1 MINLISRVLVL
12 SLCLLVFGVQE
23 VLGQEPPAQSPPAQA
38 PPVQNPPA
46 VPTDSVSLVFE
57 REVFFYPQYERR
69 DPFAPLTSADDVGP
83 RFEGLRLFSVIH
95 APDPAASVALLGP
108 RGSGQVEGPGDGQMY
123 RVRRGD
129 HLGNIRILQIQESR
143 IVVEVE
149 EFGMR
154 EQRIMELQ
162 RPGQGGLL

>member
-1 MINLISRVLVL
+1 MKPMIVRVFVL
-12 SLCLLVFGVQE
+12 GPLLLVFLAQPVF
-23 VLGQEPPAQSPPAQA
+23 GQDPPPETPPPARP
-38 PPVQNPPA
+38 
-46 VPTDSVSLVFE
+46 DSISLVFE

-69 DPFAPLTSADDVGP
+69 DPFAPLLNSEDTGP
-83 RFEGLRLFSVIH
+83 RFEGLRLFSVIESSN
-95 APDPAASVALLGP
+95 PAHSVALLGP
-108 RGSGQVEGPGDGQMY
+108 RSTGQDNSTEEVSGRMY

-129 HLGNIRILQIQESR
+129 RLGNIRILQIQATR
-143 IVVEVE
+143 ILVDVE

>member
-1 MINLISRVLVL
+1 MITSFARSFVFASLFLIFCTQQVLA
-12 SLCLLVFGVQE
+12 QD
-23 VLGQEPPAQSPPAQA
+23 PPAETTPPTR
-38 PPVQNPPA
+38 P
-46 VPTDSVSLVFE
+46 DSVSLVFE

-69 DPFAPLTSADDVGP
+69 NPFAPLLSGDDTGP
-83 RFEGLRLFSVIH
+83 RFQGLRLFSVIQSSN
-95 APDPAASVALLGP
+95 PASSVALLGP
-108 RGSGQVEGPGDGQMY
+108 RSTGQENVEVTGQMY

-129 HLGNIRILQIQESR
+129 RLGNIRILQIQATR

>member
-1 MINLISRVLVL
+1 MITLISRVLALSFCVL
-12 SLCLLVFGVQE
+12 IFAVQE
-23 VLGQEPPAQSPPAQA
+23 GVGQEIPAQAPPVEA
-38 PPVQNPPA
+38 PPVQNPPP

-108 RGSGQVEGPGDGQMY
+108 RGPDPDQGPGDGQMY

-129 HLGNIRILQIQESR
+129 HLGNIRILQIQETR